1 VEKPPVTFLKRYLI
15 PRLLQY
21 LVVIFVGVTIVFIST
36 RLAPADPVEQ
46 TIQKIQAQGGYMDP
60 RVVED
65 FTRTLRELYG
75 LQGNIFQQYGALWRR
90 LATLDF
96 GRSFTYFPT
105 PVLQLIRT
113 SLPWTLGLLCLTL
126 FTSWTTGTILGGMAG
141 YASREKWV
149 RALESVIMVIRPIP
163 YYILALIALILF
175 AYVLPIFPISGAFA
189 MGRKVSLT
197 WSFAASVV
205 THGTLP
211 ALSLVAGGIGVSFIQ
226 MKSMASNIVAEDY
239 VTFGRAG
246 GLSRRKLVFR
256 YTIRN
261 AMLPQI
267 TGLALSLGQ
276 LFSGNLVV
284 ENVFSYPGVGML
296 LYQSITQGDYNLTM
310 GITMFSILVISTGV
324 LVIDLVYPLFDPR
337 VRYQ

>member
-1 VEKPPVTFLKRYLI
+1 MTFLKQYLI
-15 PRLLQY
+15 PRLFQY
-21 LVVIFVGVTIVFIST
+21 VVVIFVGVTIVFVST

-46 TIQKIQAQGGYMDP
+46 TMQKISAQGGYMDP
-60 RVVED
+60 KIVED
-65 FTRTLRELYG
+65 FRQTLRELYG
-75 LQGNIFQQYGALWRR
+75 LEGNIFQQYGALWRR

-113 SLPWTLGLLCLTL
+113 SIPWTLGLLLLTL
-126 FTSWTTGTILGGMAG
+126 FTSWTVGTILGGMAG
-141 YASREKWV
+141 YASQERWV
-149 RALESVIMVIRPIP
+149 KALESVIMVVRPIP

-175 AYVLPIFPISGAFA
+175 AYLLPIFPISGAYTA
-189 MGRKVSLT
+189 GRKMAFTWGFVVS
-197 WSFAASVV
+197 VI
-205 THGTLP
+205 THGALP

-239 VTFGRAG
+239 VTFARAG

-261 AMLPQI
+261 ALLPQI

-284 ENVFSYPGVGML
+284 ENVFSYPGVGLL

-337 VRYQ
+337 VRYR